1 MKTKSSFLPD
11 FSKRDLFFD
20 MHRRSNYLDNL
31 KRVVDNF
38 KAKQVLIDA
47 RAENIKRQQMLNYQG
62 EYDRIINALRY
73 SAVPGLNR
81 AMLKKR
87 RGELQKIGVKA
98 FRDNPLE

>member
-20 MHRRSNYLDNL
+20 MRRRSNYLDNL

-47 RAENIKRQQMLNYQG
+47 RAENIKRQQVLNYQG
-62 EYDRIINALRY
+62 EYDRIINALRH

-87 RGELQKIGVKA
+87 RDELQNLGVKA
-98 FRDNPLE
+98 AQPV

>member
-1 MKTKSSFLPD
+1 MKNKSSFLPD

-20 MHRRSNYLDNL
+20 MRRRSNYLDNL

-62 EYDRIINALRY
+62 EYDRIINALRH

-87 RGELQKIGVKA
+87 RDELQNIGVKA
-98 FRDNPLE
+98 VRANPLE